1 MSHPIG
7 IWPRRPIATFLTESA
22 QIFAKGD
29 LWRTLAASTLR
40 KLFATANAK
49 PTMRICA
56 NVAYGSPALTQGAV
70 TVSAIHATKV
80 ERTQFERLYR
90 VPNHGSRR
98 LKSRSSN
105 GPRNAI
111 QQTAK
116 GLPSEETK
124 RAASRGAVSK

>member
-56 NVAYGSPALTQGAV
+56 NVAYGSTALTQGAV

-80 ERTQFERLYR
+80 ERTPFERLYR
-90 VPNHGSRR
+90 VPKHGSWRLQSRR
-98 LKSRSSN
+98 WYVTST
-105 GPRNAI
+105 AI
-111 QQTAK
+111 Q
-116 GLPSEETK
+116 
-124 RAASRGAVSK
+124 